1 MQVPVFLETL
11 RNWRKIQKMIDEIK
25 NNDILLLE
33 VKDIYEYECLK
44 FYRK

>member
-1 MQVPVFLETL
+1 
-11 RNWRKIQKMIDEIK
+11 MIDKIK

-33 VKDIYEYECLK
+33 VKDIHEYICLK